1 MTHKQATGN
10 TNLKTVP
17 TPQEVGEIGIGLV
30 TLTEEIERNRR
41 LMEALES
48 RLAPV
53 ISEQDEAPNATRAEE
68 AAMTRMGEV
77 IYDLSTRLRLQND
90 FLSDLRNR
98 LQL

>member
-1 MTHKQATGN
+1 MIHRQATGN

-17 TPQEVGEIGIGLV
+17 TPQEVGEIGTGLM
-30 TLTEEIERNRR
+30 TLNEEIERNQR

-53 ISEQDEAPNATRAEE
+53 ISEPDVAPNATRAEE
-68 AAMTRMGEV
+68 AAMSRIGGV
-77 IYDLSTRLRLQND
+77 IYDLSIRLRLQND